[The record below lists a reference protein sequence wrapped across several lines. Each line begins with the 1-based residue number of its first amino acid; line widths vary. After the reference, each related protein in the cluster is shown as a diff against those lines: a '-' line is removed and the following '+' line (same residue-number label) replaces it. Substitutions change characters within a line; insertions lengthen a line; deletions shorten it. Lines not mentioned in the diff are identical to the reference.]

1 MGCSR
6 QEYWSGVAIHFSRGS
21 SRLRDQ
27 TWVSC
32 IAGRRFYRL
41 LSQQGRRTTRHHD
54 THITPLPSQTAILSS
69 SVSPAPMSKH
79 KPLFLV
85 SLVLE
90 LSCMERIFRGILFVC
105 FLAVL
110 GLHCWAQ
117 GFTSGSEQ
125 KVLVVAMWRRLTA
138 VASLVA
144 EHGL

>member
-1 MGCSR
+1 MGFSR

-32 IAGRRFYRL
+32 IVGRCFYCL

-54 THITPLPSQTAILSS
+54 PHITPLPSQTAIVSS
-69 SVSPAPMSKH
+69 SVLPAPMSKH

-90 LSCMERIFRGILFVC
+90 LSCMERIFRGISFVC

-110 GLHCWAQ
+110 GLHCWAL
-117 GFTSGSEQ
+117 GFTSGSEE
-125 KVLVVAMWRRLTA
+125 KILFVEMWCRLTA
-138 VASLVA
+138 VASPVA